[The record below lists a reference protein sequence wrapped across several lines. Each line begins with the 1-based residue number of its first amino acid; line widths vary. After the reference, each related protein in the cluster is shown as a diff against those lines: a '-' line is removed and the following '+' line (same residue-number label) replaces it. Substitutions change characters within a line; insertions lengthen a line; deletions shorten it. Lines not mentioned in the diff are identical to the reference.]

1 MYIHC
6 IHVLVHPH
14 SLNTHT
20 HTHTQLSTISVRLLQ
35 TLEIFRKEGIK
46 KAMDEKK
53 RYDKASEKYYDAVQ
67 KHLGTNPKKK
77 DLLDV
82 SMELAH

>member
-1 MYIHC
+1 
-6 IHVLVHPH
+6 
-14 SLNTHT
+14 
-20 HTHTQLSTISVRLLQ
+20 
-35 TLEIFRKEGIK
+35 
-46 KAMDEKK
+46 MDEKK